1 MQVTLLL
8 IILFILL
15 DPEEKTLWK
24 AQILDAESG
33 KPLSSVHV
41 RSPRAQTI
49 SDRNGYFEI
58 GVEELAKVTISHVGY
73 ETLVFYDT
81 PDALPKTIF
90 LKPLVIQ
97 LDQIEVRPYPSEGE
111 FKKEVLDNPYI
122 PPLMEQNLTSNL
134 TNMKAIYKLAYAY
147 DMTSY
152 NVFLERARPN
162 GGVTILTSSGG
173 GLIQAFKPLKRPSNP
188 SFPSTV
194 KSLLRLNPDLIQKLS
209 LPDSLKMIKK
219 YF

>member
-8 IILFILL
+8 IMLFILL

-58 GVEELAKVTISHVGY
+58 GVEELAKVSISHVGY

-81 PDALPKTIF
+81 PDALPQTIF

-111 FKKEVLDNPYI
+111 FKKEVLNNPYI
-122 PPLMEQNLTSNL
+122 PPLMEHNLTSNL
-134 TNMKAIYKLAYAY
+134 TYIKAIYKLAYAH

-173 GLIQAFKPLKRPSNP
+173 GLIQAFKALRRPSNP

-194 KSLLRLNPDLIQKLS
+194 KSALRLNSDLIKRLS
-209 LPDSLKMIKK
+209 LPDSLKMIER